1 MIGDVVTELGGV
13 LRSAGFDSESWAAL
27 VDEFGQ
33 VPPAAALGA
42 VGRTREARFA
52 TMFELFVG
60 GRAVERQ
67 FVREALSSLEL
78 EDLERAGVLE
88 GEREAGSRDVEP
100 RSV

>member
-1 MIGDVVTELGGV
+1 M

-60 GRAVERQ
+60 GAVERQ